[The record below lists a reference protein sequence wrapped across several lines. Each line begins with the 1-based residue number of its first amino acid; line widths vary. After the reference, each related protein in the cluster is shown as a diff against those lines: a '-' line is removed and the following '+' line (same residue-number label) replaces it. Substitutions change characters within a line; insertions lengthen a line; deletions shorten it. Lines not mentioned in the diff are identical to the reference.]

1 MDAGEEPLILLIR
14 SSSIFEIRANSAPID
29 FGLFRMLTSP
39 LIELIVIPGTP
50 GKDARRGYSFDS
62 VKTE

>member
-1 MDAGEEPLILLIR
+1 MDAGEEPLILFIR
-14 SSSIFEIRANSAPID
+14 SSSIFGVRANSAPID
-29 FGLFRMLTSP
+29 CGRFRMLTSP
-39 LIELIVIPGTP
+39 LIEIVIPGTP